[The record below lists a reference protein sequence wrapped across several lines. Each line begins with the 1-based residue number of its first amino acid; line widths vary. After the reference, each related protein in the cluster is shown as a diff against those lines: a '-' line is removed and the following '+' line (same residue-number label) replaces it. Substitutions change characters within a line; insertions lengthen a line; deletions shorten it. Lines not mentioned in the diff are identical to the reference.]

1 MSVIERYA
9 EFLDREGEKVVRF
22 IENEMRYGSGFA
34 HNCAPKIYFRNI
46 AVYLISVFFTTIFTI
61 TVR

>member
-9 EFLDREGEKVVRF
+9 NFLDREGEKVVRF
-22 IENEMRYGSGFA
+22 IDNEMKYGSGFA

-46 AVYLISVFFTTIFTI
+46 AVYFISVFFTIIFTI
-61 TVR
+61 IVR

>member
-9 EFLDREGEKVVRF
+9 NFLDREGDEIIHF
-22 IENEMRYGSGFA
+22 TNNEMRYGSGFA

-61 TVR
+61 IVR

>member
-61 TVR
+61 IVR

>member
-22 IENEMRYGSGFA
+22 VENEMRYGSGFA

-46 AVYLISVFFTTIFTI
+46 AGYFISVFFTIIFTI
-61 TVR
+61 IVR